1 MWLINWVFTLMIK
14 DMLHISL
21 VTPRDYA
28 LVPTVLLL
36 LKTFGFSLLEVPITN
51 FKEGSKIE

>member
-1 MWLINWVFTLMIK
+1 MIK